1 MAGVEGG
8 LRERKKARTREAI
21 VEAALRLFDEQGFD
35 RVTIAQIA
43 EAADIAPR
51 TFFGYFPSKE
61 DVLFWD
67 FEASLG
73 SLRAR
78 LTDRE
83 PGETAVDAM
92 RAWIAGVLQ
101 ETDFADAREG
111 CRRRLIRESE
121 VLAAHDRKLMG
132 RFEEALAAAVAVDL
146 GGEPGAVRARMVAGA
161 AIAALSILTE
171 YYKADEAPGAAL
183 ASDPMAVIDEALTFV
198 RGGIAAL
205 QE

>member
-1 MAGVEGG
+1 MTGVEGG
-8 LRERKKARTREAI
+8 LRARKKARTREAI
-21 VEAALRLFDEQGFD
+21 IHAALRLFDEQGFD

-51 TFFGYFPSKE
+51 TFFGYFRTKE

-67 FEASLG
+67 FEESLG
-73 SLRAR
+73 SLRSR

-92 RAWIAGVLQ
+92 RAWIAGLIRD
-101 ETDFADAREG
+101 TDFADPREG
-111 CRRRLIRESE
+111 CRRRLIRENE

-132 RFEEALAAAVAVDL
+132 RFEEALAEAVAVDL
-146 GGEPGAVRARMVAGA
+146 GGEPGAARARMVAGA
-161 AIAALSILTE
+161 TIAALSILSE
-171 YYKADEAPGAAL
+171 YFKEDVVPGD
-183 ASDPMAVIDEALTFV
+183 DPMGVIDEALSFV

-205 QE
+205 QEE

>member
-21 VEAALRLFDEQGFD
+21 VGAALRLFADQGFD
-35 RVTIAQIA
+35 HVTIAQIA
-43 EAADIAPR
+43 GAADIAPR
-51 TFFGYFPSKE
+51 TFFGYFRSKE
-61 DVLFWD
+61 DILFWD
-67 FEASLG
+67 FEESLASL
-73 SLRAR
+73 RTR
-78 LTDRE
+78 LTERE

-92 RAWIAGVLQ
+92 RAWIEGLLRD
-101 ETDFADAREG
+101 TDFADPRER

-132 RFEEALAAAVAVDL
+132 RFEEALAEAVAVDL
-146 GGEPGAVRARMVAGA
+146 GGEPARARMVAGA

-171 YYKADEAPGAAL
+171 YFKEDEDPVHAL
-183 ASDPMAVIDEALTFV
+183 GGDPMRVIDEALTFV

>member
-1 MAGVEGG
+1 MTGVEGG
-8 LRERKKARTREAI
+8 LRERKKARTREARI
-21 VEAALRLFDEQGFD
+21 HAALRLFDEQGFD
-35 RVTIAQIA
+35 HVTIAQIA

-51 TFFGYFPSKE
+51 TFFGYFRTKE

-67 FEASLG
+67 FEESLG

-92 RAWIAGVLQ
+92 RAWIAGVVQ
-101 ETDFADAREG
+101 GTDFGDAREG
-111 CRRRLIRESE
+111 CRRRLIRENE

-132 RFEEALAAAVAVDL
+132 RFEEALAEAVAVDL

-161 AIAALSILTE
+161 TIAALAILTE
-171 YYKADEAPGAAL
+171 YFKEEDAPGD
-183 ASDPMAVIDEALTFV
+183 DPMGVIDEALSFV